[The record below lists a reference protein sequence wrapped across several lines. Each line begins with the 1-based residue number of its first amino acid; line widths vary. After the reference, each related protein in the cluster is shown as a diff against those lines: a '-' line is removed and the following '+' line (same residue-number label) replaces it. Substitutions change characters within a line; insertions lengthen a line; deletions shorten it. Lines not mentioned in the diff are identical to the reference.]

1 MIKELSFQDIRARVG
16 QNCFCGEDFLFTTI
30 QNNADTEFTSAFSG
44 YVKLTDVMI
53 AVVREG
59 EVDGMINNMPFSMKS
74 GDMLLCTNA
83 IFLPG
88 QFRSNDVKISL
99 MFAQRRL
106 LLESVPFQQL
116 MSAAMFHFDR
126 DYIIVSL
133 TEEMRHQL
141 SLYGDIYNERFK
153 KTETPIGREIIR
165 QLTKCFFC
173 EVIEILAG
181 DDDDANIKIGQNQKI
196 VMRFFDLLEK
206 KQPRP
211 RFIEDYSSELCITPK
226 HLSEVCKKV
235 TGRTALQWITEYV
248 VRDIRYY
255 LLHTDLSIKEIVF
268 LLNFPNPSFFG
279 KYVRLNL
286 GMSPNAFRK
295 KTE

>member
-1 MIKELSFQDIRARVG
+1 MIKELSFQDIRERVG
-16 QNCFCGEDFLFTTI
+16 QNCFCGEDFLFTTL
-30 QNNADTEFTSAFSG
+30 QYKDNEENAPTLSG
-44 YVKLTDVMI
+44 YVRLTDVMI

-59 EVDGMINNMPFSMKS
+59 EMEGMINNTPFSMKA

-83 IFLPG
+83 TFEPS
-88 QFRSNDVKISL
+88 QFHRSDVKISL

-106 LLESVPFQQL
+106 LLESVPFTQL
-116 MSAAMFHFDR
+116 LSAAMFHFER

-133 TEEMRHQL
+133 TDETRHLL

-153 KTETPIGREIIR
+153 KIDSPNGREIIR
-165 QLTKCFFC
+165 QLTKCFLC
-173 EVIEILAG
+173 EVIDILGG
-181 DDDDANIKIGQNQKI
+181 DDVANVKIGQNQKI

-255 LLHTDLSIKEIVF
+255 LLHTDMSIKEIVF
-268 LLNFPNPSFFG
+268 QLNFPNPSFFG

-295 KTE
+295 KAE